1 MTNEVEET
9 KVDVRELIELASYSI
24 VKGTVKPFEEL
35 KEEFSTHME
44 DMFLD
49 EDLADHVGEP
59 CYYLY
64 DDCDMGVRACYLG
77 DKCDKEML
85 DNIIDN
91 LDGIIFDLLY
101 PDILEQ
107 IDDQIED
114 EEGINKL
121 SCNQNYE
128 KLYNYVVEHN
138 VNISDY
144 ALSWLKVLGLN
155 RQDLLVEFED

>member
-1 MTNEVEET
+1 MTTEQET
-9 KVDVRELIELASYSI
+9 KVDIRELIELADYSI

-64 DDCDMGVRACYLG
+64 DDCDMGIRACYLG
-77 DKCDKEML
+77 EKCDKQML
-85 DNIIDN
+85 MDIIDN
-91 LDGIIFDLLY
+91 LDNVIFDLLY

-107 IDDQIED
+107 IEDQTGDDEAVN
-114 EEGINKL
+114 EL

-128 KLYNYVVEHN
+128 GLYNYITKN
-138 VNISDY
+138 NIDISDWE
-144 ALSWLKVLGLN
+144 LSWLKVLGLN
-155 RQDLLVEFED
+155 KQDLLVEFED

>member
-1 MTNEVEET
+1 MTSTET
-9 KVDVRELIELASYSI
+9 KVDIRELIELASYSI

-35 KEEFSTHME
+35 KKEFSTHMG

-59 CYYLY
+59 CYYIY

-77 DKCDKEML
+77 EKCDKEML
-85 DNIIDN
+85 MDIIDN
-91 LDGIIFDLLY
+91 LDNIVFDLLY

-107 IDDQIED
+107 IEDDEAV
-114 EEGINKL
+114 NKF
-121 SCNQNYE
+121 SYNQNYE

-138 VNISDY
+138 VDVSDWE
-144 ALSWLKVLGLN
+144 LSWLKVLGLG
-155 RQDLLVEFED
+155 RDDLLVEFED

>member
-1 MTNEVEET
+1 MTNKVEE
-9 KVDVRELIELASYSI
+9 KVDVRELIEMASYSI
-24 VKGTVKPFEEL
+24 TKGTVKPFEEL

-77 DKCDKEML
+77 DKCDKKML
-85 DNIIDN
+85 DIIIDN
-91 LDGIIFDLLY
+91 LDHVFYEAIYEDTVDNF
-101 PDILEQ
+101 
-107 IDDQIED
+107 IED
-114 EEGINKL
+114 EEAVNKL
-121 SCNQNYE
+121 SCIQNYE

-138 VNISDY
+138 VDISDY
-144 ALSWLKVLGLN
+144 ALSWLKVLGLS

>member
-1 MTNEVEET
+1 MTTEQET
-9 KVDVRELIELASYSI
+9 KVDVRELIEGASYSI

-35 KEEFSTHME
+35 DKEFSTHME

-59 CYYLY
+59 CYYIY
-64 DDCDMGVRACYLG
+64 DDCDMGIRACYVG
-77 DKCDKEML
+77 DKCDKKML
-85 DNIIDN
+85 MDIIDN
-91 LDGIIFDLLY
+91 LDNIIFDLLY

-107 IDDQIED
+107 IGDKEAVD
-114 EEGINKL
+114 KL
-121 SCNQNYE
+121 SFIQNYE

-138 VNISDY
+138 VDISDY